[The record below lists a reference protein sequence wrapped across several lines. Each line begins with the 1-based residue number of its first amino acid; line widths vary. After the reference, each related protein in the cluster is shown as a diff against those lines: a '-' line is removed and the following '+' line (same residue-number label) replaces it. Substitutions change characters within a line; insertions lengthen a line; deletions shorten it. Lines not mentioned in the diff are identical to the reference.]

1 MLGLTIPLMLL
12 ARWSHEVVLLGG
24 VTVIVKTRLR
34 GWAYRTRT
42 AESVRELSDWNRL
55 TASPERAQAWRQ
67 RPFVCKLRDNG
78 LAAAIRKRLR
88 ADPGT

>member
-42 AESVRELSDWNRL
+42 AESVREPPNWFCVTISPKVGVSPAAESSRT
-55 TASPERAQAWRQ
+55 TACCSSG
-67 RPFVCKLRDNG
+67 RDS
-78 LAAAIRKRLR
+78 AVES
-88 ADPGT
+88 

>member
-1 MLGLTIPLMLL
+1 MLL

-42 AESVRELSDWNRL
+42 AESARELSL
-55 TASPERAQAWRQ
+55 
-67 RPFVCKLRDNG
+67 
-78 LAAAIRKRLR
+78 
-88 ADPGT
+88 

>member
-34 GWAYRTRT
+34 GWACRILTS
-42 AESVRELSDWNRL
+42 ESGPDLVDWNCVTTWSEVGHAR
-55 TASPERAQAWRQ
+55 RRI
-67 RPFVCKLRDNG
+67 PFPYELRDAD
-78 LAAAIRKRLR
+78 LQLR
-88 ADPGT
+88 P

>member
-34 GWAYRTRT
+34 GWACRTRT
-42 AESVRELSDWNRL
+42 AESAREVSL
-55 TASPERAQAWRQ
+55 
-67 RPFVCKLRDNG
+67 
-78 LAAAIRKRLR
+78 
-88 ADPGT
+88 